1 MTHLKIV
8 FDPDDYPETTPVE
21 ESFDDVKQAVHWLL
35 DHLAWWSFD
44 EDVTVY
50 VDGEPFVW

>member
-8 FDPDDYPETTPVE
+8 FHGGEPDVDEVE
-21 ESFDDVKQAVHWLL
+21 NYFDDVKQAVHWLL
-35 DHLAWWSFD
+35 NHLGYWCLD